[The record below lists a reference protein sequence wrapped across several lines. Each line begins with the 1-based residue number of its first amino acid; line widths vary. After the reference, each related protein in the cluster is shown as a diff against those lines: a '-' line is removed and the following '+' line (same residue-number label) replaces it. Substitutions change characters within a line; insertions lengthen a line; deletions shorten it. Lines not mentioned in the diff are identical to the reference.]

1 MSRPDLLERLE
12 KLNVIS
18 VDVDYN
24 VRPESNLIL
33 LAASEVVEQPGF
45 EEELEAARKM
55 NSIRRGSLPSNTMST
70 APRKANTSYLTS
82 YFSRSRN

>member
-33 LAASEVVEQPGF
+33 LAAAEVVEQPGF
-45 EEELEAARKM
+45 EEELEVARKM
-55 NSIRRGSLPSNTMST
+55 NGIRRGSLSPAT
-70 APRKANTSYLTS
+70 KALPKTNNSYLTS
-82 YFSRSRN
+82 YFSRSSS